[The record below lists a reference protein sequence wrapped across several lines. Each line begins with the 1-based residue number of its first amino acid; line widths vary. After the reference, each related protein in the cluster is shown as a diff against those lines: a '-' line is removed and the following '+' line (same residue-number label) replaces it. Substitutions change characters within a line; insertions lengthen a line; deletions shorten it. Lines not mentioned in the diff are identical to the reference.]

1 MASTL
6 QPFAKKR
13 KKEETTVITARIPN
27 SKYELFKK
35 YCDDLGLSINE
46 AINLL
51 VNEELKEADIIIK
64 NEADVNQISI
74 DDVIEKSE
82 YEEEKVNTKVN
93 TKPNIKVNTKPNTT
107 VKKERFI
114 YEPYM
119 NHENKVPCPICEKFI
134 SKTNYVKHA
143 SKMHEMSSEEVLTSE
158 IYQDK
163 IKEMLEI

>member
-35 YCDDLGLSINE
+35 YCEDLGLSINE

-51 VNEELKEADIIIK
+51 VDAELKEADIIIK

-74 DDVIEKSE
+74 DDVIEDSKD
-82 YEEEKVNTKVN
+82 EEEKLNTKVN
-93 TKPNIKVNTKPNTT
+93 TKTNTIE
-107 VKKERFI
+107 KKERFV

-134 SKTNYVKHA
+134 SKTNYVKH
-143 SKMHEMSSEEVLTSE
+143 SGKMHEMTAEEVLTSE
-158 IYQDK
+158 MYQDK
-163 IKEMLEI
+163 IKEMLNI